1 MQRVLY
7 EILRRSNE
15 GVEKSQSRK
24 RKAENLFTRDD
35 GKYAEEL
42 FTKETR
48 GPRPGMIDWIAKR
61 RRVEEWDIS
70 GMKRTY
76 LVDE

>member
-7 EILRRSNE
+7 EILRRSTENAD
-15 GVEKSQSRK
+15 KSQSRK
-24 RKAENLFTRDD
+24 RKMGARND

-42 FTKETR
+42 FTRESR

-61 RRVEEWDIS
+61 RRTEGDDSMRKTQHITE
-70 GMKRTY
+70 
-76 LVDE
+76 